1 MNRQTSASA
10 NISQNTINEW
20 SKETPN
26 SISGASISGIP
37 RIKIQ
42 SLTMNYFL
50 GTYGLALPPFVDK
63 ALNVHF
69 VLLSIR
75 KSCSCRQTWPAN
87 QERLAKKQLKIQR
100 MQAIGLSRWSD
111 WVTLVCGRY
120 RQFCTIHEINVFAKQ
135 NCCKIKCP
143 GSYQQEIAHTVTRRP
158 AEGKKWKKH
167 YSNYCLKGDTFNSQ
181 AGASDIL
188 VTTLKIFHNFKFCIY
203 SCFQFKTIFG
213 QQSCDCSTVTLA
225 HVGTES
231 RPGEHNLRF

>member
-1 MNRQTSASA
+1 MGGIA
-10 NISQNTINEW
+10 NF
-20 SKETPN
+20 
-26 SISGASISGIP
+26 A
-37 RIKIQ
+37 
-42 SLTMNYFL
+42 
-50 GTYGLALPPFVDK
+50 
-63 ALNVHF
+63 
-69 VLLSIR
+69 
-75 KSCSCRQTWPAN
+75 
-87 QERLAKKQLKIQR
+87 
-100 MQAIGLSRWSD
+100 
-111 WVTLVCGRY
+111 
-120 RQFCTIHEINVFAKQ
+120 QFMKYEIVFAKQ

-143 GSYQQEIAHTVTRRP
+143 GFYQQEIAHTVTRRP

-203 SCFQFKTIFG
+203 SRFQFKTIFG